1 MEKVILIIIGFGMY
15 AASYFP
21 EFHAP
26 AIVGLFGLAMIA
38 GYGDRQYSKSS
49 DRNNSTGVGWL
60 LALVVTLITMIYF
73 ASAVPVAPLQGILIV
88 ISFWIAFFT
97 GYSFV
102 EKMTSTLLRLV
113 RWYIHKMEK
122 IEQKLMNEIH

>member
-1 MEKVILIIIGFGMY
+1 MDKVMVIIIGFGMY

-60 LALVVTLITMIYF
+60 LAFLVTTITVIYF
-73 ASAVPVAPLQGILIV
+73 AIAVSVGPLKGALILLLFWL
-88 ISFWIAFFT
+88 SFLA
-97 GYSFV
+97 GYPFV
-102 EKMTSTLLRLV
+102 EKMTNTLLSLA
-113 RWYIHKMEK
+113 RWFIDKVEKMERNL
-122 IEQKLMNEIH
+122 ENELY